1 MKKIETIWHEILQ
14 EALNK
19 AIFRHTQQEIAEK
32 LGFSLSTVNHALN
45 VPTQIGAI
53 RKESKFFVLEDFKK
67 LLLYWA
73 SMRNLARDIIYTTQV
88 DLPILEIEGRAIP
101 ESIFAGYSAAR
112 HLLGESPADYSAV
125 YFYIKPDSLPQFQE
139 RFPLNNKAAPN
150 VFALKAPKNLSY
162 SQEGTTLVQTY
173 VDIWNLKTWYAKDFL
188 RALEKKIYSNLGIP
202 AEEWY

>member
-1 MKKIETIWHEILQ
+1 MKKIETIWQEILQ

-19 AIFRHTQQEIAEK
+19 GIFKHTQQEMAEK

-53 RKESKFFVLEDFKK
+53 RKESKFFILEDLKK

-73 SMRNLARDIIYTTQV
+73 SVRNLARDIMYATYI
-88 DLPILEIEGRAIP
+88 DLPVLEIEGRAIP

-125 YFYIKPDSLPQFQE
+125 YFYLQSDNLEKFQE
-139 RFPLNNKAAPN
+139 RFPINTKATPN
-150 VFALKAPKNLSY
+150 VFALKAPKYLPHT
-162 SQEGTTLVQTY
+162 QEGTALVQTY
-173 VDIWNLKTWYAKDFL
+173 VDIWNLKDWYAKDFL
-188 RALEKKIYSNLGIP
+188 HALEEKIDGLLS
-202 AEEWY
+202 